1 MQFRVLGKP
10 VFFIR
15 VEEKLGFGKAM
26 EKNAN
31 TNKRAPA
38 SFGRWGGGTAGRS
51 KNTACPHVDVETC
64 LMERYFQ

>member
-10 VFFIR
+10 VCFIR

-26 EKNAN
+26 EKNAQH
-31 TNKRAPA
+31 
-38 SFGRWGGGTAGRS
+38 RS
-51 KNTACPHVDVETC
+51 EDEEEERLGACKSTACPHVDVETC

>member
-15 VEEKLGFGKAM
+15 GEEKLGFGKAM

-31 TNKRAPA
+31 TNKRAQHR
-38 SFGRWGGGTAGRS
+38 SEDGEEERLGTCKS
-51 KNTACPHVDVETC
+51 TACPHVDVETC

>member
-15 VEEKLGFGKAM
+15 GEEKLVFGKAM

-31 TNKRAPA
+31 TKKGPSIVRKK
-38 SFGRWGGGTAGRS
+38 GGGTPGRMYD
-51 KNTACPHVDVETC
+51 NG
-64 LMERYFQ
+64 

>member
-1 MQFRVLGKP
+1 MQFRVLGNP

-15 VEEKLGFGKAM
+15 GEEKLGFGKAM

-31 TNKRAPA
+31 TNKRATA
-38 SFGRWGGGTAGRS
+38 SFGRWEEERLGACKS
-51 KNTACPHVDVETC
+51 TACPHVDVETC